1 MSRIFIPASLL
12 LVVLAAASP
21 AQEPP
26 AFHTSEAYVNF
37 RMSGHDLLKERV
49 TDLDGDGLLDSVV
62 VEKSPDGIG
71 LSAWRAE
78 AEGDYKLLFRSEKV
92 PASSVAAFKRLPLGS
107 HSFVFLLDAY
117 EDNPDE
123 ADHFVKL
130 FLIQPGNLKQ
140 MFSSGYRV
148 THSEEDAGRDPARI
162 VDLGGHQVGLEA
174 RPAAAGESGGFP
186 ELVVRHKPKRLAL
199 AGRIN
204 RKTHFLIGIRERVY
218 RAEKQA
224 YNLVAD
230 RYVDY
235 LVRAAPAEVTASS
248 SLPSSGDEWVAAKAA
263 DSKLSSGWVEGATDS
278 GIGESV
284 TLSLGR
290 PRKIRMVRVVPGC
303 AASPESWE
311 KHNRLVKF
319 SLVFE
324 GGTVVTVNRRGVTAE
339 MDSQVEAH
347 EDFVLPGVG
356 FGTQTLVFL
365 SRPVKSSWVKLTVEE
380 VEKGSGEADE
390 TCISEISV
398 HEALVDQA
406 EKK

>member
-1 MSRIFIPASLL
+1 MSRIFIPAIL
-12 LVVLAAASP
+12 LVAMFAAASP

-26 AFHTSEAYVNF
+26 AFHGSEAYINF
-37 RMSGHDLLKERV
+37 RMTGHDLLSERV

-78 AEGDYKLLFRSEKV
+78 AEGDFKLLFRSEKV
-92 PASSVAAFKRLPLGS
+92 QASSVAAFKRLPLGNY
-107 HSFVFLLDAY
+107 SFVFMLDVY

-123 ADHFVKL
+123 ADHFVKM
-130 FLIQPGNLKQ
+130 FLIRPGNLKQ
-140 MFSSGYRV
+140 MFSSEYRV
-148 THSEEDAGRDPARI
+148 IHSEEDAGREPARI
-162 VDLGGHQVGLEA
+162 VDLGGYQVGLEA
-174 RPAAAGESGGFP
+174 RPAAPGGSGGFP

-199 AGRIN
+199 AGRVK

-218 RAEKQA
+218 RAEKEV
-224 YNLVAD
+224 YTLVAD
-230 RYVDY
+230 RYLDY

-248 SLPSSGDEWVAAKAA
+248 TLPSSGDEWVASRAA
-263 DSKLSSGWVEGATDS
+263 DSKLKTGWIEGATDS
-278 GIGESV
+278 GLGESV

-290 PRKIRMVRVVPGC
+290 SRNIRMVRVVPGC

-311 KHNRLVKF
+311 KYNRLKKF
-319 SLVFE
+319 TLVFE
-324 GGTVVTVNRRGVTAE
+324 GGTVVVVNRSGITAE

-347 EDFVLPGVG
+347 EDFALPGVG

-365 SRPVKSSWVKLTVEE
+365 SKPVKSSWVKLTVEE

-406 EKK
+406 GKK

>member
-1 MSRIFIPASLL
+1 MSRAIILSTLL
-12 LVVLAAASP
+12 LLLAAASP

-26 AFHTSEAYVNF
+26 SFHESEAYINF
-37 RMSGHDLLKERV
+37 RMTGHDLLEERV

-71 LSAWRAE
+71 LSAWHAE
-78 AEGDYKLLFRSEKV
+78 AEGDFKLLFRSEKV
-92 PASSVAAFKRLPLGS
+92 AASSVAAFKRLPLGN
-107 HSFVFLLDAY
+107 HNFVFLLDVF

-123 ADHFVKL
+123 ADHFVRL

-140 MFSSGYRV
+140 MFSSEYRV
-148 THSEEDAGRDPARI
+148 THSEEDAGREPARV
-162 VDLGGHQVGLEA
+162 VDLGGYQVGLEA
-174 RPAAAGESGGFP
+174 RPATAPGAGGFP
-186 ELVVRHKPKRLAL
+186 ELVVRHSPKRLAL
-199 AGRIN
+199 AGRVS
-204 RKTHFLIGIRERVY
+204 RKTHFIIGIRERVY
-218 RAEKQA
+218 RAEKET
-224 YNLVAD
+224 YTLVAD
-230 RYVDY
+230 RYLDY
-235 LVRAAPAEVTASS
+235 LVRAAPADVTASS
-248 SLPSSGDEWVAAKAA
+248 TLPSSQDEWLASKAA
-263 DSKLSSGWVEGATDS
+263 DSKLATGWIEGATDS
-278 GIGESV
+278 GVGESL

-290 PRKIRMVRVVPGC
+290 PRNIRMVRVVPGC

-324 GGTVVTVNRRGVTAE
+324 GGTVVSVNRRGTTAE

-365 SRPVKSSWVKLTVEE
+365 SKPVKSSWIKLAVEE
-380 VEKGSGEADE
+380 VEKGSGETDE

-406 EKK
+406 GEK